1 MPTRVHNRVGGEDG
15 LLRKLGG
22 AGRLVNAI
30 DSYFNG
36 SSGRDA
42 ASFLFFSGISS
53 QAPDKEEGMVIVTT
67 IRRLLGHNIASSDTN
82 NNPEA
87 TAEISAAL
95 QDAIQKAIVRRR
107 CLDAVVAR
115 QRGIASATTTHPI
128 ASVSPS
134 DSAPPS
140 TNTDSSATSNDSST
154 LGMTSSSGSD
164 PILRGPPNQP
174 HGSPPP
180 NVPVLTS
187 LRDNLRSS
195 EKNLLRLFDRD
206 PDSCTTDNI
215 IASEFDS
222 IVAEIANYCYQE
234 SEKPGASAFFR
245 FKFPGA
251 TPTSTFYKENK
262 KSLNVIGGIVR
273 LLEDKQGIRRKEM
286 DTCVSENMRAA
297 VERFRQHQV
306 SGDRDHAASRTT
318 TATADVLIQGDLKRA
333 QWSFV
338 LQHLF
343 EHGWKQVVGKF
354 GLPCYLKPGGKVGK
368 KEDYYTEDG
377 LKAFA
382 KELGWIRESD
392 CDATTRGARASQAR
406 QKEQREQYDAR
417 FKKKKKKSE
426 QNSSRKKRPSPPT
439 DDVAT
444 PDRKKRQVRGGQA
457 QCAKVQAEK
466 SCSRDQTDLKKEVA
480 KLKRANKRL
489 ESKCAE
495 LTFENSELKGA
506 LDQIRSVVP
515 SEKELSSDSSV
526 PRWAVN
532 NTFERIRK
540 TLSSTPGSD
549 C

>member
-1 MPTRVHNRVGGEDG
+1 MPTKVFNRVGGEDG

-36 SSGRDA
+36 SSSIDA

-53 QAPDKEEGMVIVTT
+53 QAPDKEEGMVIITT

-87 TAEISAAL
+87 TIEISAAL

-107 CLDAVVAR
+107 CLDAIVAR
-115 QRGIASATTTHPI
+115 QRGIASAPTTHPI
-128 ASVSPS
+128 ASISPS

-140 TNTDSSATSNDSST
+140 TNTDSSATRNDLGT
-154 LGMTSSSGSD
+154 LGMTSSSGS
-164 PILRGPPNQP
+164 PILRSPPNQS

-187 LRDNLRSS
+187 LRDLRAS

-206 PDSCTTDNI
+206 PDSCTTDSI

-234 SEKPGASAFFR
+234 SEKPGASGFFR
-245 FKFPGA
+245 SKFPGS
-251 TPTSTFYKENK
+251 TPTGAFYKDNK
-262 KSLNVIGGIVR
+262 MSLNVIGGIVR
-273 LLEDKQGIRRKEM
+273 LLEDKQGIRRKGM

-306 SGDRDHAASRTT
+306 SDDRDRAASRNT
-318 TATADVLIQGDLKRA
+318 TATTGVLIQGDLKRA

-406 QKEQREQYDAR
+406 QKGQREQYDAL
-417 FKKKKKKSE
+417 FKKKKKSE

-439 DDVAT
+439 DDVARL
-444 PDRKKRQVRGGQA
+444 DRKKRQVKGGQA
-457 QCAKVQAEK
+457 TVHAEM

-495 LTFENSELKGA
+495 LTSQNTELTGA
-506 LDQIRSVVP
+506 VDQIRLLVP

-532 NTFERIRK
+532 NTFESIRNV
-540 TLSSTPGSD
+540 LSRE
-549 C
+549 

>member
-42 ASFLFFSGISS
+42 AFFLFFSGISS
-53 QAPDKEEGMVIVTT
+53 QAPDKEEGMVIITT

-95 QDAIQKAIVRRR
+95 QDAIQKTIVRRR

-115 QRGIASATTTHPI
+115 QRGIASATTTTTTQPI

-140 TNTDSSATSNDSST
+140 TNTDSSATRNDPGT

-164 PILRGPPNQP
+164 PILRGPPNQS

-180 NVPVLTS
+180 NVPVLPS
-187 LRDNLRSS
+187 LRDNLRGS
-195 EKNLLRLFDRD
+195 EINLLRLFDRD
-206 PDSCTTDNI
+206 PDSCTTDSI

-234 SEKPGASAFFR
+234 SEPGASGFFR
-245 FKFPGA
+245 SKFPGA
-251 TPTSTFYKENK
+251 TPTYKDNK
-262 KSLNVIGGIVR
+262 KCLNVIGGIVR

-306 SGDRDHAASRTT
+306 GDDRDHAASRTT

-333 QWSFV
+333 QWPLV

-368 KEDYYTEDG
+368 KEDYYTEDE
-377 LKAFA
+377 LKAS
-382 KELGWIRESD
+382 GR
-392 CDATTRGARASQAR
+392 QAR
-406 QKEQREQYDAR
+406 QKAQREQHDAL

-426 QNSSRKKRPSPPT
+426 QNSSRKKRPSPPM

-457 QCAKVQAEK
+457 QCTKVQAEK
-466 SCSRDQTDLKKEVA
+466 SYSRDQTEVA

-495 LTFENSELKGA
+495 LLSENTELKGA
-506 LDQIRSVVP
+506 LDKIRLAVP

-532 NTFERIRK
+532 NTFESIRK
-540 TLSSTPGSD
+540 TLSSTPSGSD
-549 C
+549 

>member
-53 QAPDKEEGMVIVTT
+53 QAPDKEEGMVIITT

-87 TAEISAAL
+87 TVEISAAL
-95 QDAIQKAIVRRR
+95 QDAIQKALVRRR

-115 QRGIASATTTHPI
+115 QRGIASATTTTTTQPI

-140 TNTDSSATSNDSST
+140 TNTDSSATRNDPGT
-154 LGMTSSSGSD
+154 LGMTSSGGSD
-164 PILRGPPNQP
+164 PILRGPPNQSY
-174 HGSPPP
+174 GSPPP
-180 NVPVLTS
+180 NVPVLHVNS
-187 LRDNLRSS
+187 LRDNLRGS
-195 EKNLLRLFDRD
+195 EINLLRLFDRD
-206 PDSCTTDNI
+206 PDSCTTDSI

-234 SEKPGASAFFR
+234 SEPGASGFFR
-245 FKFPGA
+245 SKFPGA
-251 TPTSTFYKENK
+251 TPTYKDNK
-262 KSLNVIGGIVR
+262 KCLNVIGGIVR

-306 SGDRDHAASRTT
+306 GDDRDHAASRTT

-368 KEDYYTEDG
+368 KEDYYTEDE

-406 QKEQREQYDAR
+406 QKEQREQHDAL

-426 QNSSRKKRPSPPT
+426 QNSSRKKRPSPPM

-457 QCAKVQAEK
+457 QCTKVQAEK
-466 SCSRDQTDLKKEVA
+466 SYSRDQTEVA

-495 LTFENSELKGA
+495 LLSENTELKGA
-506 LDQIRSVVP
+506 LDKIRLAVP

-532 NTFERIRK
+532 NTFESIRK
-540 TLSSTPGSD
+540 TLSSTPSGSD
-549 C
+549 